1 MPITPT
7 YPGVYIEEIS
17 SGVRTITGVATSI
30 TAFFGRAR
38 RGEKDKATT
47 IHSFG
52 EFERIFGGLWI
63 QSQLGFAVRDFY
75 LNGGSEAII
84 VRLYHAEE
92 GDGAKASKSK
102 VSAGG
107 VKLEAA
113 YEGAWGANLRASVD
127 MESVSDEV
135 ALSLGVTKTDLFNL
149 AVLDAGPGGTSE
161 RFLNLTV
168 KESARLVD
176 RVLKAESKLVRWDGT
191 LDPSSPPTVAKDSDA
206 VTKAEAALVAAK
218 KALEDKLI
226 ADPAADVTAEKQS
239 FKQSLKKSSTYKDR
253 ATLNLEENDG
263 KKTTEMQS
271 DFSWGDLNDGSAEL
285 KISGKEI
292 YISAKAKNDFIRN
305 QQGSSMKGYDDEIKF
320 YAQTPSDGSVLMMAI
335 QKIIPAAKKE
345 LQVRLPKLATKEE
358 GFKILKDRTKDFKVN
373 ESNYSQKIT
382 LTCLTSY
389 DLKSEVK
396 GKTIDE
402 NFKFN
407 FSDLSDYKLSVSK
420 EVIKITAKVID
431 NKKFIKY
438 TKDGVLQNYDNS
450 IDFILGDLEDAR
462 YLAEALP
469 AISKGCKSNVTVG
482 DFNSLVSKLK
492 SIENPKQELILQ
504 DGSDKCKWKFTTTMA
519 ESKKTVETI
528 SEWNL
533 YDIDPKKIDIDVSG
547 KTVGITA
554 YTLNKEKFIKQTK
567 DSKSGFSSEINLII
581 NDIEDAQ
588 KALATFKNLVEGCKK

>member
-1 MPITPT
+1 MKNILKLALVLLPFLTQAQGSLKASLDKVKGYVKEIKLEKSSINQQLSYADATPYDIKIAITNT
-7 YPGVYIEEIS
+7 DSKGKSIEEI
-17 SGVRTITGVATSI
+17 
-30 TAFFGRAR
+30 
-38 RGEKDKATT
+38 
-47 IHSFG
+47 
-52 EFERIFGGLWI
+52 
-63 QSQLGFAVRDFY
+63 
-75 LNGGSEAII
+75 
-84 VRLYHAEE
+84 
-92 GDGAKASKSK
+92 
-102 VSAGG
+102 
-107 VKLEAA
+107 
-113 YEGAWGANLRASVD
+113 YE
-127 MESVSDEV
+127 
-135 ALSLGVTKTDLFNL
+135 FNL
-149 AVLDAGPGGTSE
+149 GLMGEVKRSASSKEMKVELTSLKNQKVIRYTKGGEMQNYENKIELLFENIDDARE
-161 RFLNLTV
+161 VEKNL
-168 KESARLVD
+168 
-176 RVLKAESKLVRWDGT
+176 
-191 LDPSSPPTVAKDSDA
+191 KDA
-206 VTKAEAALVAAK
+206 IAAAK
-218 KALEDKLI
+218 IAWEGSIKLPKDDLSALQTWLEQNIK
-226 ADPAADVTAEKQS
+226 DVTAEKQS

-382 LTCLTSY
+382 PTCLTSY

-504 DGSDKCKWKFTTTMA
+504 DGSDKCKWKFTSTMA
-519 ESKKTVETI
+519 ESKKSVETI

>member
-1 MPITPT
+1 MKNILKLALVLLPFLTQAQGSLKASLDKVKGYVKEIKLEKSSINQQLSYADATPYDIKIAITNT
-7 YPGVYIEEIS
+7 DSKGKSIEEI
-17 SGVRTITGVATSI
+17 
-30 TAFFGRAR
+30 
-38 RGEKDKATT
+38 
-47 IHSFG
+47 
-52 EFERIFGGLWI
+52 
-63 QSQLGFAVRDFY
+63 
-75 LNGGSEAII
+75 
-84 VRLYHAEE
+84 
-92 GDGAKASKSK
+92 
-102 VSAGG
+102 
-107 VKLEAA
+107 
-113 YEGAWGANLRASVD
+113 YE
-127 MESVSDEV
+127 
-135 ALSLGVTKTDLFNL
+135 FNL
-149 AVLDAGPGGTSE
+149 GLMGEVKRSASSKEMKVELTSLKNQKVIRFTKGGEMQNYENKIELLFENIDDARE
-161 RFLNLTV
+161 VEKNL
-168 KESARLVD
+168 
-176 RVLKAESKLVRWDGT
+176 
-191 LDPSSPPTVAKDSDA
+191 KDA
-206 VTKAEAALVAAK
+206 IAAAK
-218 KALEDKLI
+218 IAWEGSIKLPKDDLSALQTWLEQNIK
-226 ADPAADVTAEKQS
+226 DVTAEKQS

-382 LTCLTSY
+382 PTCLTSY

-482 DFNSLVSKLK
+482 DFNSLVNKLK

-504 DGSDKCKWKFTTTMA
+504 DGSDKCKWKFTSTMA
-519 ESKKTVETI
+519 ESKKSVETI